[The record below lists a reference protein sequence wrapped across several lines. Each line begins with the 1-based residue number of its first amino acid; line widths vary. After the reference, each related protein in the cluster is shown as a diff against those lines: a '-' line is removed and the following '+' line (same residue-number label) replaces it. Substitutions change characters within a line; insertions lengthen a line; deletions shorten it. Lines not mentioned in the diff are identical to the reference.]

1 MCGHISG
8 SSNSDL
14 SLSNQALS
22 RCGVVH
28 HGLNLLRSINITF
41 DFVVVN
47 RVCNFLIL
55 CNHICVIYSF
65 YYFTL
70 LKFVVETLM
79 QGISPVSDVK
89 ASGNLYAVLAASGSQ
104 FTNALVN
111 AECGYLSLM
120 C

>member
-14 SLSNQALS
+14 SLSTQALS
-22 RCGVVH
+22 RCHDGR
-28 HGLNLLRSINITF
+28 HGLNLLRSIDI
-41 DFVVVN
+41 FVDLVFVN
-47 RVCNFLIL
+47 RVWNFLTL
-55 CNHICVIYSF
+55 CNYICVVYSF

-70 LKFVVETLM
+70 LKFVVETVM
-79 QGISPVSDVK
+79 PTMDQVSDVK
-89 ASGNLYAVLAASGSQ
+89 ASGGLYAVLAASGSQ

-111 AECGYLSLM
+111 QEWGYLSKA

>member
-28 HGLNLLRSINITF
+28 HGLNLLRSINISV
-41 DFVVVN
+41 DFVFVN
-47 RVCNFLIL
+47 RVWNFLTL
-55 CNHICVIYSF
+55 CNYICVAYNF

-70 LKFVVETLM
+70 LKFVVETSVSTM
-79 QGISPVSDVK
+79 NQVSDVK
-89 ASGNLYAVLAASGSQ
+89 ASGSLYAVLAAS
-104 FTNALVN
+104 
-111 AECGYLSLM
+111 
-120 C
+120 